1 MTTKVNANNL
11 KCSSSLALAT
21 FQTLKGHTCGLMAAI
36 LDSREREISTIVEVL
51 WTEAGVGL
59 SSPAVFLTLQRAL
72 QLLEFKLKDSL

>member
-1 MTTKVNANNL
+1 
-11 KCSSSLALAT
+11 
-21 FQTLKGHTCGLMAAI
+21 MAAI